1 MASTNSTSSF
11 VGFVSSMRRL
21 HRPPKRFRRA
31 EVDGQRLAVADVQI
45 AVRLRR
51 KTGVDLLALEAPT
64 LRDVFFD
71 EGVDKIFAAGFAL
84 SGGSLDFLSHMIH
97 SFLRVCCEADKI
109 MKYYIPYWEL
119 LQA

>member
-1 MASTNSTSSF
+1 MASTNSTSSL
-11 VGFVSSMRRL
+11 VGVGIVHTKIAQAAEAL
-21 HRPPKRFRRA
+21 GGA

-97 SFLRVCCEADKI
+97 SFLRVCGEADKI
-109 MKYYIPYWEL
+109 MKYYIPY
-119 LQA
+119 

>member
-1 MASTNSTSSF
+1 M
-11 VGFVSSMRRL
+11 
-21 HRPPKRFRRA
+21 
-31 EVDGQRLAVADVQI
+31 ADVQI

-109 MKYYIPYWEL
+109 MRYYIPYWEL